1 MLISLSFI
9 VRSTAIIRRSSYH
22 DFKENHKRRIKME
35 NSNTNSKTIDGYT
48 VKSAACFRIRLV
60 GGRLYAA
67 IRSNFRLAAP
77 LVITTSLILVSC
89 ATKDP
94 VAGLNEL
101 PRDDASKL
109 QSLANPRILATNIQK
124 TDLGIADQPSA
135 LCPKDW
141 TITFFDAQ
149 ITIPVTVCTR
159 PADRALLANGLFPG
173 SATRSFKL
181 TDLTNL
187 GQLKNGELWQPPLVC
202 TENNG
207 PWPARIRVDRGCI
220 GVCKPINFLTVVGI
234 PNEVAFAWY
243 GGFQDHP
250 SDFEFVGTPTKTG
263 DENLGECNSGPVPA
277 PARP

>member
-1 MLISLSFI
+1 M
-9 VRSTAIIRRSSYH
+9 
-22 DFKENHKRRIKME
+22 N
-35 NSNTNSKTIDGYT
+35 NSNTASKTIAEYKI
-48 VKSAACFRIRLV
+48 KSAVCSRVRTFGARLS
-60 GGRLYAA
+60 AT
-67 IRSNFRLAAP
+67 IRSSFRLAA
-77 LVITTSLILVSC
+77 LFATGMSLILVSC

-94 VAGLNEL
+94 VAGLSEL
-101 PRDDASKL
+101 PRDNASKL
-109 QSLANPRILATNIQK
+109 QSLANPRLLATKIQK
-124 TDLGIADQPSA
+124 TNLGIADQPSA

-149 ITIPVTVCTR
+149 VTMPVTVCTR
-159 PADRALLANGLFPG
+159 PADRALLDNSLFAG

-187 GQLKNGELWQPPLVC
+187 GQLEDGELWQPPLVC
-202 TENNG
+202 KENNG
-207 PWPARIRVDRGCI
+207 PWPARIRVDRGCT

-250 SDFEFVGTPTKTG
+250 SGFEFVGSPLKTG
-263 DENLGECNSGPVPA
+263 DENLGECNSGPVNL